1 MSRIRIFSALG
12 IVLTGC
18 VPVVRHTPPPP
29 SRVVVVSNDE
39 DRSRLR
45 VPPGHYPRVGEC
57 RLWFPGRP
65 PGKQP
70 KSQGC
75 RGIERIAPA
84 GSWIL
89 YRPSTDRRV
98 VHARV
103 VDPKRDGVV
112 VVVRVYDADRGT
124 YLGQERRR

>member
-1 MSRIRIFSALG
+1 MSRLRVLSALG

-18 VPVVRHTPPPP
+18 VPVVRHTPPP
-29 SRVVVVSNDE
+29 SRVIVIDHDE
-39 DRSRLR
+39 DRGRLR

-65 PGKQP
+65 PGQQP
-70 KSQGC
+70 RSQGC

-89 YRPSTDRRV
+89 YRPSSDRRV